1 MITRIELDGFKT
13 FQDFSLDLAP
23 LQVIVG
29 ANGVG
34 KSNLFDALKLLGR
47 LADSDLLTAFQGM
60 RGEVGELFTI
70 LPDGGTSDRI
80 RLAVEMLVNR
90 QVQDGWG
97 ARQEL
102 KYTRLRYE
110 LEVVRRNDD
119 HGLQRL
125 NVDNE
130 RLAPIPR
137 KTDPWTKSY
146 DLKTGSAWIP
156 KTTGGRP
163 SPFISTSYEE
173 SKPTLALHQDGR
185 GGRRNVV
192 AEQAERTVLS
202 GVQNTEYPHAFAVAE
217 EMRAWRFLH
226 LNPEVLRQS
235 SPMTATTKMS
245 PDGRFLA
252 NALAR
257 MSTIDPMLLA
267 DVSRDLANR
276 VPGILQIEVEE
287 DRKLERYVIWAK
299 TVDGRRF
306 SSRVLSDGTLRLLAL
321 VTMTNDPDHEGVL
334 CFEEPENG
342 VHPSRLGSMTY
353 LLGELATDFSEPN
366 QADLPLRQILSNSHS
381 PVFISNMEILPH
393 VLFAHMVTRVNPA
406 DNYQPQRVTQI
417 YPVIPDPLQPQLPIP
432 EQIQCYTLSEVR
444 DYLESSNLEDARREL
459 ERKLARANGRPVAES
474 IEQ

>member
-34 KSNLFDALKLLGR
+34 KSNLFDALQLLGR
-47 LADSDLLTAFQGM
+47 LADSDLRTAFQGM
-60 RGEVGELFTI
+60 RGEGGELFTI
-70 LPDGGTSDRI
+70 RPAGGMSDRM

-90 QVQDGWG
+90 QVQDDWG
-97 ARQEL
+97 TCKEL
-102 KYTRLRYE
+102 RYPRIRYE
-110 LEVVRRNDD
+110 LVIVKRRDDLGLDRLYVEHEV
-119 HGLQRL
+119 LTT
-125 NVDNE
+125 
-130 RLAPIPR
+130 IPR
-137 KTDPWTKSY
+137 NKDRWTESY
-146 DLKTGSAWIP
+146 NLKTESDWIP
-156 KTTGGRP
+156 RMTGGR
-163 SPFISTSYEE
+163 SPFISTDLEE
-173 SKPTLALHQDGR
+173 SKPTLTLHQDGR
-185 GGRRNVV
+185 GGRRNIV
-192 AEQAERTVLS
+192 AEKAERTVLS
-202 GVQNTEYPHAFAVAE
+202 GIQNTEFPHAFAVAE

-226 LNPEVLRQS
+226 LNPEVLRQPG
-235 SPMTATTKMS
+235 PMTATTIMS
-245 PDGRFLA
+245 ADGRFLP

-257 MSTIDPMLLA
+257 MSAIDPMLLA

-287 DRKLERYVIWAK
+287 DRKLEHFVIWAK

-353 LLGELATDFSEPN
+353 LLRELATDFLEPK
-366 QADLPLRQILSNSHS
+366 QAEFPLRQILSNTHS
-381 PVFISNMEILPH
+381 PVFISNKEILPH

-406 DNYQPQRVTQI
+406 DNCQPQRVTRVS
-417 YPVIPDPLQPQLPIP
+417 PVIPDPLQPLLPIP
-432 EQIQCYTLSEVR
+432 EELRSYTLSEVR
-444 DYLESSNLEDARREL
+444 DYLEIANPEEARREL
-459 ERKLARANGRPVAES
+459 EGKLAGVNGRPVAES
-474 IEQ
+474 LAR